1 MAQEAEYTVDGYLT
15 LRESLDA
22 VDESLAEVDATDP
35 RVHVDAVVDGID
47 AVHALVG
54 YLNGWSESGQM
65 PEGLIAESRSQRFVL
80 FENLV

>member
-35 RVHVDAVVDGID
+35 RVHVDAVVDVID
-47 AVHALVG
+47 AVHALG